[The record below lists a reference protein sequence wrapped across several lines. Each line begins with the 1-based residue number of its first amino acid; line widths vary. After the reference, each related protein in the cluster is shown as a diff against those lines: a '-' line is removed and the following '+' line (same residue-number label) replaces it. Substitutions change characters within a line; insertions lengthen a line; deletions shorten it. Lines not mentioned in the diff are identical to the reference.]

1 MKLNTIFWGLLLLC
15 IAPSLYAQ
23 RKTVRNPIYTYS
35 FVKSFCPKVVQTYK
49 DSTVIG
55 FQLEELAYFSVH
67 RQTRLLTPKG
77 EPCALRY
84 GRIYTRKKKNE
95 VMNVEP
101 VVMDE
106 KIDGIISWDDGIC
119 RDSLVLVF
127 DALPKGTKVFDF
139 EEYNPETTDKEKLLS
154 AWNIY
159 GIRLDGKK
167 PASQLPQASYALTGQ
182 QSDKQ
187 QPLPDDK
194 PKASQLPQVSY
205 ERTGLLPDLQPAW
218 NESRLHIKLLGE
230 VPEEAT
236 SAIGGLFF
244 WGGDTLGCSPKSQVN
259 EEADKHV
266 LTHTVRCC
274 EPLTAA
280 LNVSQMQLVPLLVP
294 GEDLTVYIDCY
305 AVTRE
310 AQNPSTVPLRERI
323 CFEGKYADL
332 SMAMTEWI
340 DSINKRQFIFSW
352 CMEYVP
358 QHKATP
364 DVSAFRQK
372 LYEELTANRRR
383 IDASP
388 TLTARQK
395 EFLKLYTEDC
405 YVNSF
410 LSYKE
415 LVEMSR
421 RWLPEEE
428 KEKAVYDEAKQ
439 LADQQPDAHF
449 ADLQLFSRN
458 NLSGLLIYPTKTDW
472 YKYLCLNHVTGGRL
486 YEWAKE
492 KADALEL
499 MSQIEQMQP
508 ATDQQLAT
516 VAPRYAPTVRRA
528 NEKLQKTLEV
538 LDKAGK
544 ELICDVPEVKPEQSL
559 LQAIVDQYAGKVVV
573 VDIWDTWCGPC
584 RAGMIGLKPIKE
596 EMKDKDVVFV
606 YICDESSPIG
616 EWSEMVTEIG
626 GKHYRLNAA
635 QQKQLQLAKQGI
647 PQYFIFDR
655 KGVKVIDFLGYAKGL
670 PQLIRETL
678 ENILNR
684 TTDK

>member
-1 MKLNTIFWGLLLLC
+1 MKLNTFLWGLLLLC

-23 RKTVRNPIYTYS
+23 RKTVRNPIYAYS

-119 RDSLVLVF
+119 RNSLVLVF

-194 PKASQLPQVSY
+194 PMASQLPQVSY

-218 NESRLHIKLLGE
+218 SDSRLHIKLLGE

-310 AQNPSTVPLRERI
+310 TQNPGTVPLRERI

-364 DVSAFRQK
+364 DVPAFRQK

-388 TLTARQK
+388 SLTTRQK
-395 EFLKLYTEDC
+395 EFLKLYAEDC

-415 LVEMSR
+415 LVKMSR
-421 RWLPEEE
+421 QWLPEEE
-428 KEKAVYDEAKQ
+428 QAKAVYDEAKQ

-472 YKYLCLNHVTGGRL
+472 YKYLCLNHATQGRV

-499 MSQIEQMQP
+499 MAQIEQMQP
-508 ATDQQLAT
+508 VTDQQLTAI
-516 VAPRYAPTVRRA
+516 APRYAPTVRRA
-528 NEKLQKTLEV
+528 NERLQQKLEV
-538 LDKAGK
+538 LNQAGK
-544 ELICDVPEVKPEQSL
+544 ELVCDVPKVKPEQSL

-635 QQKQLQLAKQGI
+635 QQQQLQLAKQGI

-655 KGVKVIDFLGYAKGL
+655 EGEKMLDALGYSKEL
-670 PQLIRETL
+670 PQLMRVTL

>member
-1 MKLNTIFWGLLLLC
+1 MKLNTIFGGLLLLC

-23 RKTVRNPIYTYS
+23 RKTVRNPIYAYS
-35 FVKSFCPKVVQTYK
+35 FAKSFCPKVVQTYK

-55 FQLEELAYFSVH
+55 FRLEELVYFSVH

-77 EPCALRY
+77 ESCALRH

-106 KIDGIISWDDGIC
+106 NIEGIISWDEGIC

-139 EEYNPETTDKEKLLS
+139 EEYDPETTDKKKLLS

-167 PASQLPQASYALTGQ
+167 PASQLPQA
-182 QSDKQ
+182 
-187 QPLPDDK
+187 
-194 PKASQLPQVSY
+194 SY

-280 LNVSQMQLVPLLVP
+280 LNIAQMQLVPLLVP

-310 AQNPSTVPLRERI
+310 TQNPGTVPLRERI

-340 DSINKRQFIFSW
+340 DSINKRQFIFS
-352 CMEYVP
+352 CNTRP
-358 QHKATP
+358 RRTCPH
-364 DVSAFRQK
+364 SAK
-372 LYEELTANRRR
+372 
-383 IDASP
+383 S
-388 TLTARQK
+388 
-395 EFLKLYTEDC
+395 C
-405 YVNSF
+405 
-410 LSYKE
+410 
-415 LVEMSR
+415 
-421 RWLPEEE
+421 
-428 KEKAVYDEAKQ
+428 
-439 LADQQPDAHF
+439 
-449 ADLQLFSRN
+449 
-458 NLSGLLIYPTKTDW
+458 TK
-472 YKYLCLNHVTGGRL
+472 N
-486 YEWAKE
+486 
-492 KADALEL
+492 
-499 MSQIEQMQP
+499 
-508 ATDQQLAT
+508 
-516 VAPRYAPTVRRA
+516 
-528 NEKLQKTLEV
+528 
-538 LDKAGK
+538 
-544 ELICDVPEVKPEQSL
+544 
-559 LQAIVDQYAGKVVV
+559 
-573 VDIWDTWCGPC
+573 
-584 RAGMIGLKPIKE
+584 
-596 EMKDKDVVFV
+596 
-606 YICDESSPIG
+606 
-616 EWSEMVTEIG
+616 
-626 GKHYRLNAA
+626 
-635 QQKQLQLAKQGI
+635 
-647 PQYFIFDR
+647 
-655 KGVKVIDFLGYAKGL
+655 
-670 PQLIRETL
+670 
-678 ENILNR
+678 
-684 TTDK
+684 

>member
-1 MKLNTIFWGLLLLC
+1 MKLNTFLWGLLLLC

-23 RKTVRNPIYTYS
+23 RKTVRNPIYAYS

-194 PKASQLPQVSY
+194 PMASQLPQVSY

-218 NESRLHIKLLGE
+218 SDSRLHIKLLGE

-310 AQNPSTVPLRERI
+310 AQNPGTVPLRERI

-364 DVSAFRQK
+364 DVPAFRQK

-388 TLTARQK
+388 SLTTRQK
-395 EFLKLYTEDC
+395 EFLKLYAEDC

-415 LVEMSR
+415 LVKMSR
-421 RWLPEEE
+421 HWLPEEE
-428 KEKAVYDEAKQ
+428 KEKE
-439 LADQQPDAHF
+439 
-449 ADLQLFSRN
+449 
-458 NLSGLLIYPTKTDW
+458 
-472 YKYLCLNHVTGGRL
+472 
-486 YEWAKE
+486 
-492 KADALEL
+492 
-499 MSQIEQMQP
+499 
-508 ATDQQLAT
+508 
-516 VAPRYAPTVRRA
+516 
-528 NEKLQKTLEV
+528 
-538 LDKAGK
+538 
-544 ELICDVPEVKPEQSL
+544 
-559 LQAIVDQYAGKVVV
+559 
-573 VDIWDTWCGPC
+573 
-584 RAGMIGLKPIKE
+584 
-596 EMKDKDVVFV
+596 
-606 YICDESSPIG
+606 
-616 EWSEMVTEIG
+616 
-626 GKHYRLNAA
+626 
-635 QQKQLQLAKQGI
+635 
-647 PQYFIFDR
+647 
-655 KGVKVIDFLGYAKGL
+655 
-670 PQLIRETL
+670 REC
-678 ENILNR
+678 
-684 TTDK
+684 

>member
-1 MKLNTIFWGLLLLC
+1 MKLNTFLWGLLLLC

-23 RKTVRNPIYTYS
+23 RKTVRNPIYAYS

-106 KIDGIISWDDGIC
+106 KIDGIISWDEDIC

-139 EEYNPETTDKEKLLS
+139 EEYDPETTDKKKLLS

-167 PASQLPQASYALTGQ
+167 PASQLPQA
-182 QSDKQ
+182 
-187 QPLPDDK
+187 
-194 PKASQLPQVSY
+194 SY

-280 LNVSQMQLVPLLVP
+280 LNIAQMQLVPLLVP
-294 GEDLTVYIDCY
+294 GEDLTAYIDCY
-305 AVTRE
+305 AVARE
-310 AQNPSTVPLRERI
+310 AQHPGTVPLRERI

-364 DVSAFRQK
+364 DVPAFRQK

-383 IDASP
+383 IDAS
-388 TLTARQK
+388 TSLTARQK
-395 EFLKLYTEDC
+395 EFLKLYAEDC

-410 LSYKE
+410 MSYKE

-421 RWLPEEE
+421 QWLPEEE
-428 KEKAVYDEAKQ
+428 QAKAVYDEAKL
-439 LADQQPDAHF
+439 LADKQPDAHF

-472 YKYLCLNHVTGGRL
+472 YDYLCLNHANQGRL

-499 MSQIEQMQP
+499 MAQIEQMQP
-508 ATDQQLAT
+508 VTDQQLTAI
-516 VAPRYAPTVRRA
+516 APRYAPTVRRA
-528 NEKLQKTLEV
+528 NERLQQKLEV
-538 LDKAGK
+538 LNQAGK
-544 ELICDVPEVKPEQSL
+544 ELVCDVPKVKPEQSL

-635 QQKQLQLAKQGI
+635 QQQQLQLAKQGI

-655 KGVKVIDFLGYAKGL
+655 EGEKMLDALGYSKEL
-670 PQLIRETL
+670 PQLMRVTL

>member
-1 MKLNTIFWGLLLLC
+1 MKLNTIFGGLLLLC

-23 RKTVRNPIYTYS
+23 RKTVRNPIYAYS
-35 FVKSFCPKVVQTYK
+35 FAKSFCPKVVQTYK

-55 FQLEELAYFSVH
+55 FRLEELVYFSVH

-77 EPCALRY
+77 ESCALRH

-106 KIDGIISWDDGIC
+106 NIEGIISWDEGIC

-139 EEYNPETTDKEKLLS
+139 EEYDPETTDKKKLLS

-167 PASQLPQASYALTGQ
+167 PASQLPQA
-182 QSDKQ
+182 
-187 QPLPDDK
+187 
-194 PKASQLPQVSY
+194 SY

-280 LNVSQMQLVPLLVP
+280 LNIAQMQLVPLLVP
-294 GEDLTVYIDCY
+294 GEDLTAYIDCY
-305 AVTRE
+305 AVARE
-310 AQNPSTVPLRERI
+310 AQHPGTVPLRERI

-364 DVSAFRQK
+364 DVPAFRQK

-383 IDASP
+383 IDAS
-388 TLTARQK
+388 TSLTARQK
-395 EFLKLYTEDC
+395 EFLKLYAEDC

-410 LSYKE
+410 MSYKE

-421 RWLPEEE
+421 QWLPEEE
-428 KEKAVYDEAKQ
+428 QAKAVYDEAKL
-439 LADQQPDAHF
+439 LADKQPDAHF

-472 YKYLCLNHVTGGRL
+472 YDYLCLNHANQGRL

-499 MSQIEQMQP
+499 MAQIEQMQP
-508 ATDQQLAT
+508 VTDQQLTAI
-516 VAPRYAPTVRRA
+516 APRYAPTVRRA
-528 NEKLQKTLEV
+528 NERLQQKLEV
-538 LDKAGK
+538 LNQAGK
-544 ELICDVPEVKPEQSL
+544 ELVCDVPKVKPEQSL

-635 QQKQLQLAKQGI
+635 QQQQLQLAKQGI

-655 KGVKVIDFLGYAKGL
+655 EGEKMLDALGYSKEL
-670 PQLIRETL
+670 PQLMRVTL

>member
-23 RKTVRNPIYTYS
+23 RKTVRNPIYAYS
-35 FVKSFCPKVVQTYK
+35 FAKSFCPKVVQTYK

-55 FQLEELAYFSVH
+55 FRLEELVYFSVH

-77 EPCALRY
+77 EYCALRH

-106 KIDGIISWDDGIC
+106 NIEGIISWDEGIC

-139 EEYNPETTDKEKLLS
+139 EEYDPETTDKKKLLS

-167 PASQLPQASYALTGQ
+167 PASQLPQA
-182 QSDKQ
+182 
-187 QPLPDDK
+187 
-194 PKASQLPQVSY
+194 SY

-294 GEDLTVYIDCY
+294 GEDLTAYIDCY
-305 AVTRE
+305 AVARE
-310 AQNPSTVPLRERI
+310 AQHPGTVPLRERI

-364 DVSAFRQK
+364 DVPAFRQK

-388 TLTARQK
+388 SLTTRQK
-395 EFLKLYTEDC
+395 EFLKLYAEDC

-415 LVEMSR
+415 LVKMSR
-421 RWLPEEE
+421 QWLPEEE
-428 KEKAVYDEAKQ
+428 QAKAVYDEAKQ

-472 YKYLCLNHVTGGRL
+472 YKYLCLNHATQGRV

-508 ATDQQLAT
+508 ASDQQLAT

-544 ELICDVPEVKPEQSL
+544 ELICDVPKVKPEQSL

-626 GKHYRLNAA
+626 GKNYRLNAA
-635 QQKQLQLAKQGI
+635 QQQQLQLAKQGI

-655 KGVKVIDFLGYAKGL
+655 EGEKMLDALGYSKEL
-670 PQLIRETL
+670 PQLMRVTL

>member
-1 MKLNTIFWGLLLLC
+1 MKLNTFLWGLLLLC

-23 RKTVRNPIYTYS
+23 RKTVRNPIYAYS

-194 PKASQLPQVSY
+194 PMASQLPQVSY

-218 NESRLHIKLLGE
+218 NDSRLHIKLLGE

-310 AQNPSTVPLRERI
+310 TQNPGTVPLRERI

-364 DVSAFRQK
+364 DVPAFRQK

-388 TLTARQK
+388 SLTTRQK
-395 EFLKLYTEDC
+395 EFLKLYAEDC

-415 LVEMSR
+415 LVKMSR
-421 RWLPEEE
+421 QWLPEEE
-428 KEKAVYDEAKQ
+428 QAKAVYDEAKQ

-472 YKYLCLNHVTGGRL
+472 YKYLCLNHATQGRV

-508 ATDQQLAT
+508 ASDQQLAT

-584 RAGMIGLKPIKE
+584 RAGMKGMKPIKE
-596 EMKDKDVVFV
+596 ELKDKDVVFV

-616 EWSEMVTEIG
+616 EWSEMVPEIG

-635 QQKQLQLAKQGI
+635 QQQQLQLAKQGI

-655 KGVKVIDFLGYAKGL
+655 KGEKMLDALGYGKEL

-678 ENILNR
+678 ENIMNN
-684 TTDK
+684 